1 MKRASFWLAAILST
15 CSAATRRAPTRRA
28 AAPGRWA
35 AALIGCAALG
45 GCAIT
50 GTTGGGAD
58 AQVAIDSHAL
68 LAEISF
74 ERQQFDTAVAE
85 FLAAAMLSDNPV
97 YAERAARVAH
107 QIELTQ
113 PGLRAVTRWKQLAMD
128 DERVYWFAGVFETRS
143 NRLTRAVTEFEAF
156 IREVGD
162 PASGFALVLE
172 ALADEPYTD
181 SATAIMRQLVR
192 TFPGVPAGQYAL
204 ARLALRS
211 GDFDLALE
219 NAKGATDSDPD
230 WLEAKLLYSRSLL
243 VAGKTDESLAIAAEL
258 AAAHREVEVQ
268 LQYAEL
274 LLSAGRPREA
284 ETRLNEILTT
294 NPGLPEATR
303 ALAFLALTEQRLEA
317 AKSSFNELRAD
328 QRYRAEAFYYL
339 GRIAETE
346 MDFLNATRSYARVTD
361 GTHAVE
367 AQLRTA
373 RIMFAEQN
381 DREGAVRHLR
391 DFGAANPRFASNML
405 VAQSQLLLQMQ
416 QPGEAMK
423 LFDEA
428 LAATPD
434 DPTLHAAHVQLY
446 VLLAQDAVERGA
458 LDDADRLLAEGLDR
472 YEDDGALRYSQALLY
487 EDQGRNKKAVEVLEN
502 LVSESPDDPALL
514 NALGYLLTD
523 QFERHE
529 EARGYI
535 QKALAMNPD
544 SPAII
549 DSMGWVLYKLGDLRG
564 ALDYLERAYR
574 LEQDPEIAAHLID
587 VRWALGERDQAL
599 ELLRSSLDKTP
610 DDQHLRDLR
619 DRLAP

>member
-1 MKRASFWLAAILST
+1 LAGMKSVPIWLAAL
-15 CSAATRRAPTRRA
+15 
-28 AAPGRWA
+28 
-35 AALIGCAALG
+35 ALAGCAV
-45 GCAIT
+45 T
-50 GTTGGGAD
+50 GTTGGSGD
-58 AQVAIDSHAL
+58 MQVEIDSHTL
-68 LAEISF
+68 LGEIAY
-74 ERQQFDTAVAE
+74 ERQQFDTAATE
-85 FLAAAMLSDNPV
+85 LLAAATLSDQPGL
-97 YAERAARVAH
+97 AERATRVAH
-107 QIELTQ
+107 QLELTP
-113 PGLRAVTRWKQLAMD
+113 PGLRAATRWKELAPD
-128 DERVYWFAGVFETRS
+128 DERAFWFAGVFETRS
-143 NRLTRAVTEFEAF
+143 NRLTRAITEFESF
-156 IREVGD
+156 IRAIGD
-162 PASGFALVLE
+162 PATGFALVLE

-181 SATAIMRQLVR
+181 ASTAIMRALVQ

-211 GDFDLALE
+211 GDFELALE
-219 NAKGATDSDPD
+219 NAKAATESDAN
-230 WLEAKLLYSRSLL
+230 WLEAQLLYARSLL
-243 VAGKTDESLAIAAEL
+243 VAGRTEESLAIAAKL
-258 AAAHREVEVQ
+258 AEANAEVEVQ

-274 LLSAGRPREA
+274 LLSAGKPREA
-284 ETRLNEILTT
+284 ETRLTEILNV

-303 ALAFLALTEQRLEA
+303 ALAFLALTEQRLDT
-317 AKSSFNELRAD
+317 AKEKFGELRGD

-346 MDFLNATRSYARVTD
+346 KDFLNATRSYARVTD

-373 RIMFAEQN
+373 RIMFTEQN

-391 DFGAANPRFASNML
+391 DFGEANPRFASNML
-405 VAQSQLLLQMQ
+405 VAQSQMLLQMQ
-416 QPGEAMK
+416 QPAEAMK

-458 LDDADRLLAEGLDR
+458 LDEAERLLGEGLER
-472 YEDDGALRYSQALLY
+472 YADDGALRYSQALLY
-487 EDQGRNKKAVEVLEN
+487 EDQGRNKKAVDVLES
-502 LVSESPDDPALL
+502 LVDASPDDPALL
-514 NALGYLLTD
+514 NALGYLLAD
-523 QFERHE
+523 QFDRHE

-549 DSMGWVLYKLGDLRG
+549 DSMGWVLFKLGDLRG

-587 VRWALGERDQAL
+587 VRWALGDREQAL

-610 DDQHLRDLR
+610 DDKHLREVS
-619 DRLAP
+619 DRLTP